1 MWLSCFGKR
10 IVPFA
15 LTLLAGAALAGVG
28 GVLGSHPV
36 VSRSSVPRLVPKYN
50 TYECPQSSV
59 NRRHH
64 STPLTITYEPN
75 THYTARAWKNNI
87 YGVVS
92 LRVTFGADGE
102 IKSVVP
108 VRRLP
113 DGLTEEAERAAWQ
126 IKFVP
131 ATENG
136 GPVAVTKEMDYV
148 FSLNDRMAA
157 GL

>member
-1 MWLSCFGKR
+1 MWLSCFWKR

-15 LTLLAGAALAGVG
+15 LTLLAGAALAGVS
-28 GVLGSHPV
+28 GVLGS
-36 VSRSSVPRLVPKYN
+36 RSPQQRGRARLVYN
-50 TYECPQSSV
+50 YNAFECQQSSAS
-59 NRRHH
+59 RWHH

-75 THYTARAWKNNI
+75 THYTARAWKNNT

-92 LRVTFGADGE
+92 LRVTFGADSE

-113 DGLTEEAERAAWQ
+113 DGLTEEAERVAWQ

-136 GPVAVTKEMDYV
+136 WPVAVTKEMDYV